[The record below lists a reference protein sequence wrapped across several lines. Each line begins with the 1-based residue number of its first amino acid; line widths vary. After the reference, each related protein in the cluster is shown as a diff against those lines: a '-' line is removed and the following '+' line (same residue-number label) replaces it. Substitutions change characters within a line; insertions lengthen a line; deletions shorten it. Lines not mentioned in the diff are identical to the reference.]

1 MSTAMQSSST
11 EDDNTTIDSTPLI
24 TATSDGIFRN
34 RRFVSGT
41 PSLRGAARFLRRA
54 SSRRMLREPS
64 MRVRESA
71 TEEIEERQT
80 DWAYSR
86 PLVILDIIWNLA
98 FIVVSIAVLIISR
111 KEDPK
116 GPLRIWIVGYA
127 CQCLLHMVCVCVEFK
142 HRNRQRSSE
151 YGGVLR
157 TDVNNGNLN
166 SNSSNSVSERR
177 DHADLALARSQ
188 NDDGNASVAKHL
200 ESANTMFSFIWW
212 IVGFYWVSSGGHDL
226 TKSAPQ
232 LYWLCIT
239 FLAFDVFFV
248 VICVA
253 VACVVGIAVCC
264 CLPCIIAILY
274 AVADQ
279 EGATKDDIE
288 RLPKYKFKRIDD
300 FEKENGEI
308 QKRYGGIM
316 VECDTDAPVE
326 RALSEEDAEC
336 CICLCTYEDETELR
350 ELPCCHHF
358 HIACID
364 KWLFINAI
372 CPLCKFNILKNE
384 VKHLQSADHV
394 CKPLCRRGGP
404 NPYKKREKEATGGG
418 RSRWWKKGWSQ
429 IDGSKPVGGATP
441 KNRRE

>member
-1 MSTAMQSSST
+1 MATTMPSQSPSSSS
-11 EDDNTTIDSTPLI
+11 EDTTTNNNIDSTPLLN
-24 TATSDGIFRN
+24 TSTTSDAIFRS
-34 RRFVSGT
+34 RQFVRGT

-71 TEEIEERQT
+71 AEQIEERQT

-86 PLVILDIIWNLA
+86 PIVILDLIWNLA
-98 FIVVSIAVLIISR
+98 FIVVSISVLIMSR
-111 KEDPK
+111 KEDPQR
-116 GPLRIWIVGYA
+116 PLRLWIVGYA
-127 CQCLLHMVCVCVEFK
+127 CQCLLHMVCVCVEYK
-142 HRNRQRSSE
+142 HRYQQRSSE
-151 YGGVLR
+151 YGGNLR
-157 TDVNNGNLN
+157 SEVNNGNPN
-166 SNSSNSVSERR
+166 SNSSSSGSEERENAAFSP
-177 DHADLALARSQ
+177 DRSS
-188 NDDGNASVAKHL
+188 NDDDTSVAKHL

-212 IVGFYWVSSGGHDL
+212 IVGFYWVSSGGQHL
-226 TKSAPQ
+226 TMNAPQ

-308 QKRYGGIM
+308 QKGYGGIM
-316 VECDTDAPVE
+316 VECDTDSPVE

-336 CICLCTYEDETELR
+336 CICLCTYDDGTELR

-358 HIACID
+358 HTPCID
-364 KWLFINAI
+364 KWLYINAT
-372 CPLCKFNILKNE
+372 CPLCKFNILKNGNQSGSDE
-384 VKHLQSADHV
+384 V
-394 CKPLCRRGGP
+394 
-404 NPYKKREKEATGGG
+404 
-418 RSRWWKKGWSQ
+418 
-429 IDGSKPVGGATP
+429 
-441 KNRRE
+441 